1 MGATLLGI
9 AAALLAAG
17 ACSSPGGAVPATGGS
32 GGPSGSITVLAAAS
46 LTGTFTVLGHR
57 FEAAHPGSTVT
68 FSFGASS
75 DLAAQITQAVPA
87 DVFASAAPAN
97 MRTVEQADDATN
109 VRDFVRNTMEIATP
123 KGNPAHITSV
133 RDLARSGVKVALC
146 EPQVPCGAVAREVF
160 TNAHVQVS
168 ATTLQPDVKS
178 TLATVSTGEVD
189 AGVVYVTDVL
199 AAGNQVNGVRIP
211 RSINADTEYPIT
223 VLKHA
228 ANPTLARAFV
238 NYVESPA
245 GQHVLRAAGFLS
257 P

>member
-1 MGATLLGI
+1 MKAALLGI
-9 AAALLAAG
+9 ASALLAAG
-17 ACSSPGGAVPATGGS
+17 ACSSPGGAAPATGGS
-32 GGPSGSITVLAAAS
+32 ALSGSVTVLAAAS
-46 LTGTFTVLGHR
+46 LTGTFTMLGHR
-57 FEAAHPGSTVT
+57 FEAAHPGSTVR

-97 MRTVEQADDATN
+97 MRTVEQAHEATN
-109 VRDFVRNTMEIATP
+109 ATDFVRNTMEIATP

-160 TNAHVQVS
+160 MNAHVHVS
-168 ATTLQPDVKS
+168 ASTLQPDVKS

-199 AAGNQVNGVRIP
+199 AAGNQVDGVRIP

-228 ANPTLARAFV
+228 ANPALARAFID
-238 NYVESPA
+238 YVESPA